1 VLYFF
6 GCSLLKVRLLSGLNL
21 GIWFLHNATT
31 TTAQHLLTWSGPH
44 TLGFIPMWEGVVQL
58 LWWCCKSII
67 FLKFNQLLISSSGWK
82 GSMSK
87 FAYLC
92 EVTRAYILAPFFS
105 FFLLCVCF
113 FFFFFFLRGN
123 LVCLYVH
130 VLTNAYRPY
139 RPQSLK
145 LLPSLRW
152 QLLSFR
158 APSVFTLCFYDQF
171 GGEFVKRN

>member
-113 FFFFFFLRGN
+113 FFFFFFEGKSCVS
-123 LVCLYVH
+123 VCTCVDKCLQA
-130 VLTNAYRPY
+130 LQA
-139 RPQSLK
+139 
-145 LLPSLRW
+145 
-152 QLLSFR
+152 
-158 APSVFTLCFYDQF
+158 AIA
-171 GGEFVKRN
+171 